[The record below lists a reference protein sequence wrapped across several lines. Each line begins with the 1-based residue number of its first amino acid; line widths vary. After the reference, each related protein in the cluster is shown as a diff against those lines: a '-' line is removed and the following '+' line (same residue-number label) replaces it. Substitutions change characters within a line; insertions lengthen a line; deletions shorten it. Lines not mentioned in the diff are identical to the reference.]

1 MHRYILILIMTVMC
15 AQLLLAETIAARIG
29 DRSYSAEEL
38 EKGFL
43 AYLEYKE
50 LPNTLSAGDSLSLYT
65 QYFDELVAMYIYN
78 QAIADA
84 ELKSSKSELEAFIKK
99 NPPQG
104 VRQIPDL
111 QSNGRFDQKKYEQ
124 ALRDKPAFK
133 EEVLD
138 FSRDMYNYRKLIDDI
153 RAEVQ
158 INEDSLKQD
167 WMKQGQIADA
177 IIIHFD
183 YSRYSDVQAD
193 EDEMRALY
201 EEIKDSE
208 YKKSDGRSLRFVRF
222 SGGTSRATAG
232 AEDLA
237 QARLDAQSLYQRALQ
252 TGLTTAAGEMGFEL
266 LESQMFSVSD
276 PFIRGI
282 GREAG
287 LIRQAFESPV
297 GTVFEPHQGMMGD
310 ILVCEVADSMEQYYQ
325 DFQGLVPILQLRA
338 KSLKRSAL
346 NQEYVQEFIRINKPE
361 NYLEAAGR
369 DSIRI
374 INQNDVSLES
384 SFPPI
389 GKVEALNR
397 AILSTPE
404 GEFTPLIEDYGNYYL
419 AKVIRRQSRSQ
430 EEWVAERQ
438 NVINKA
444 LQEAQTAHLDQ
455 WYLAEKA
462 KLEIV
467 YPEGVNP

>member
-1 MHRYILILIMTVMC
+1 MHRYILILIITVMC

-158 INEDSLKQD
+158 INEDSLKQ
-167 WMKQGQIADA
+167 
-177 IIIHFD
+177 
-183 YSRYSDVQAD
+183 
-193 EDEMRALY
+193 
-201 EEIKDSE
+201 
-208 YKKSDGRSLRFVRF
+208 
-222 SGGTSRATAG
+222 
-232 AEDLA
+232 
-237 QARLDAQSLYQRALQ
+237 
-252 TGLTTAAGEMGFEL
+252 TG
-266 LESQMFSVSD
+266 
-276 PFIRGI
+276 
-282 GREAG
+282 
-287 LIRQAFESPV
+287 
-297 GTVFEPHQGMMGD
+297 
-310 ILVCEVADSMEQYYQ
+310 
-325 DFQGLVPILQLRA
+325 
-338 KSLKRSAL
+338 
-346 NQEYVQEFIRINKPE
+346 
-361 NYLEAAGR
+361 
-369 DSIRI
+369 
-374 INQNDVSLES
+374 
-384 SFPPI
+384 
-389 GKVEALNR
+389 
-397 AILSTPE
+397 
-404 GEFTPLIEDYGNYYL
+404 
-419 AKVIRRQSRSQ
+419 
-430 EEWVAERQ
+430 
-438 NVINKA
+438 
-444 LQEAQTAHLDQ
+444 
-455 WYLAEKA
+455 
-462 KLEIV
+462 
-467 YPEGVNP
+467 